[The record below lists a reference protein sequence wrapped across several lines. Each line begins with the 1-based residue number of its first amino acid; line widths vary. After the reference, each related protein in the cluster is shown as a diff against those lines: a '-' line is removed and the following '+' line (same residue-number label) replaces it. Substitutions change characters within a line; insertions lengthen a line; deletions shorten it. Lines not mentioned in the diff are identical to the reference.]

1 MAGTLRVCVAQINF
15 QSGHI
20 RAHVERM
27 RAIIREFRDYDLIVF
42 PELILQGHPSVEQP
56 EGLLYR
62 KARVVYST
70 ISGAMYRYIQ
80 DVSARVIFG
89 EMRRRGDYLYNVAS
103 YVDHRG
109 VQQYTKTHVHWTENF
124 VPGSQLQVF
133 DTPVGAVGIN
143 ICYDSAFQ
151 EVWRV
156 AALAGAE
163 IIVNISAA
171 PASFPAHYM
180 TRRMQA
186 AALNNQV
193 FVVFANRA
201 GPSFSGN
208 SAVFDPRGDVV
219 RQAGSAEAVFTA
231 EIDLAQVRE
240 WRQQEILYAHR
251 RPRLYRGVCRAM
263 PQTFV
268 PPSTRQRAPLPGRLL
283 LDEAIADGHVFA
295 GADDD
300 SSVSR

>member
-1 MAGTLRVCVAQINF
+1 MACNVRVCVAQINF

-27 RAIIREFRDYDLIVF
+27 RAIIREFRDHDLIVF
-42 PELILQGHPSVEQP
+42 PELILQGHPSAEQP

-62 KARVVYST
+62 KARVVYGT

-80 DVSARVIFG
+80 DLPARVIFG
-89 EMRRRGDYLYNVAS
+89 EMRRRGDYLFNVAS

-124 VPGSQLQVF
+124 VPGPRLQVF
-133 DTPVGAVGIN
+133 DTPVGKVGIN

-171 PASFPAHYM
+171 PASFPSQHM

-231 EIDLAQVRE
+231 EMDLDQVRE
-240 WRQQEILYAHR
+240 WRQQEVLYANR
-251 RPRLYRGVCRAM
+251 RPRLYRGVSRSM
-263 PQTFV
+263 PQAFV
-268 PPSTRQRAPLPGRLL
+268 PPSTRQRATLQRRLL
-283 LDEAIADGHVFA
+283 LDEAVADGYLFA
-295 GADDD
+295 PSGDDT
-300 SSVSR
+300 SASR